1 MTGVT
6 TVSVGFWA
14 RAPMAY
20 RTAAARH
27 SRTPVV
33 LAVSTAD
40 SSRVLREMSTTPE
53 AAMAMPISSGQR
65 EALLEQDAGE
75 QRDEDG
81 ADGDDEGRRAGVD
94 LLLTGVEGDVVRAEP
109 GDAGEQEQQE
119 TDARS
124 AGDAATAWP
133 AR

>member
-14 RAPMAY
+14 SAPMAY
-20 RTAAARH
+20 STAAARH

-65 EALLEQDAGE
+65 EALLEQDARE

-81 ADGDDEGRRAGVD
+81 ADGDDERGRAGVD
-94 LLLTGVEGDVVRAEP
+94 LLLAGVEGDVVGAEP
-109 GDAGEQEQQE
+109 GDAGEQEQEQRPP
-119 TDARS
+119 AS
-124 AGDAATAWP
+124 AGDAATAGR